1 MDVNISPYVVYRRS
15 RLPLGELGGMSFTA
29 AWSRIDELHAL
40 REDIRARAGGL
51 ADRLGEAVPTLADE
65 VRATLIKV
73 RRDVH
78 NLRHDRVAGR
88 LEELRPHLDA
98 QLFAEV
104 ETWCGLGLRAT
115 ECEREGES
123 ALEREK
129 SLAADGFPALFE
141 HDAMARSIQLSGDR
155 LYHGLRDF
163 VTGTGPALK
172 PSKARLRES
181 SLVNFAYRAS
191 LKPSPFGRFTEIGA
205 FPPDAP
211 AAPAAAPATPSAPDA
226 PAAPADPGGRT
237 PEEGPAPSVTRL
249 NRLLVNWVLAAMPRL
264 PGGLEAGHLVLNS
277 TLRAGADAIEFVAVA
292 PGSREEG
299 KIASE
304 TVLRV
309 RREALFNALL
319 AAMPGG
325 QAPTAEVLR
334 RLTEVTGRD
343 AVSREVVHG
352 LIRAGALFFRPD
364 VDDHDPDYAAK
375 LEEALAAGAT
385 AETAALRDHFA
396 ELRRLE
402 TDFAAAPAADRQKM
416 LDAAYAAIN
425 GIAELCKVSPPPE
438 DVLKSPVFEDTPASA
453 APQAWSLPTVER
465 SIPALTGLWRLAS
478 MLDNGQIKRLGLHA
492 FATRLLGDRAGM
504 PFIDFFQAFSSLSDR
519 EQADVFMGRDVEAV
533 DRYVAQRTEALST
546 IRDHLIPANGAV
558 HLDPSVIERACA
570 GVEGL
575 RHTESVTF
583 RAQFARNVLPDRDRT
598 LVVNGLLTGYG
609 VYFSRFGSFVRGQGD
624 WSLPDAQR
632 AHLDRRFPGT
642 ADLNSVLGFNFNLH
656 PPVTSRVVNYPG
668 AVSLGADRTVY
679 TIDSLEVRVEP
690 GTAALRLWHPDT
702 EEFVDLVPMNFM
714 TPVGVPLLYRLLEA
728 LSPSNRYLWK
738 PLEDIQ
744 DAGGPV
750 VYGDTAPRLVVGDV
764 VAERRSWNVAAADIP
779 MLQDL
784 SRDSFDALVA
794 FDAWRRSRG
803 LPRHA
808 FVLCQTA
815 EERDVMAGRSRKVT
829 RQWADYAHLRRAS
842 VHKPM
847 YVDFRNPYLVRSFAK
862 SALSRGDVL
871 VSMRE
876 CLPSVDDYG
885 PDTGWTATEEFFV
898 ELCTDK

>member
-15 RLPLGELGGMSFTA
+15 RLPLGALGGMSFTA
-29 AWSRIDELHAL
+29 AWSRIDELEGL
-40 REDIRARAGGL
+40 REEIRHRAAGL
-51 ADRLGEAVPTLADE
+51 ADRLGEAVPTLGDD
-65 VRATLIKV
+65 VRAPLIRV

-78 NLRHDRVAGR
+78 NLRHDRVAAR
-88 LEELRPHLDA
+88 LEPLRPHLDA
-98 QLFAEV
+98 GLFAEV
-104 ETWCGLGLRAT
+104 ETWCALGLRA
-115 ECEREGES
+115 EQCEREGAAE
-123 ALEREK
+123 LEREK
-129 SLAADGFPALFE
+129 TQAADGFRELFE

-155 LYHGLRDF
+155 LYRGLRDF
-163 VTGTGPALK
+163 VHGEDAAALK

-211 AAPAAAPATPSAPDA
+211 AAQASPD
-226 PAAPADPGGRT
+226 
-237 PEEGPAPSVTRL
+237 GPAPGESITRL
-249 NRLLVNWVLAAMPRL
+249 NRLLVNWVLAAVPRV
-264 PGGLEAGHLVLNS
+264 PGGLESGHLVLNS
-277 TLRAGADAIEFVAVA
+277 TLRAGAESIEFIGVA

-309 RREALFNALL
+309 RRESLFNALL
-319 AAMPGG
+319 AAMPHGS
-325 QAPTAEVLR
+325 APATHVLR
-334 RLTEVTGRD
+334 ALGAVTGKD

-352 LIRAGALFFRPD
+352 LIRAGTLFFRPEI
-364 VDDHDPDYAAK
+364 DDHDPDYAAK
-375 LEEALAAGAT
+375 FEETLAAGGT
-385 AETAALRDHFA
+385 PETAVLRGHFA

-402 TDFAAAPAADRQKM
+402 TDFAEAAATERQKL
-416 LDAAYAAIN
+416 LDSAYAAIG

-438 DVLKSPVFEDTPASA
+438 DVLKSPVFEDTPAST
-453 APQAWSLPTVER
+453 APQAWNLSSVQR

-478 MLDNGQIKRLGLHA
+478 LMDNGQVKRLGLHA
-492 FATRLLGDRAGM
+492 FATRVLGDRPSM
-504 PFIDFFQAFSSLSDR
+504 PFIEFFQAFSSLSDQ

-533 DRYVAQRTEALST
+533 GTFVTQRAEALRT
-546 IRDHLIPANGAV
+546 IRERLVTADGAV
-558 HLDPSVIERACA
+558 HLDPSVIERACE
-570 GVEGL
+570 GVDDL
-575 RHTESVTF
+575 LHTESVTF
-583 RAQFARNVLPDRDRT
+583 RAQFAQGVLPDRDRT

-609 VYFSRFGSFVRGQGD
+609 VYFSRFGSFVGGTDD
-624 WSLPDAQR
+624 WSLPAAQR
-632 AHLDRRFPGT
+632 AHIDSRFPGQV
-642 ADLNSVLGFNFNLH
+642 DLNSVLGFNFNLH
-656 PPVTSRVVNYPG
+656 PPVTRRVVNYPG
-668 AVSLGADRTVY
+668 AVSLGGDRKVY
-679 TIDSLEVRVEP
+679 TLDRLEVRSEP
-690 GTAALRLWHPDT
+690 GTTSLRLWDP
-702 EEFVDLVPMNFM
+702 EAREFLDLVPMNFM

-728 LSPSNRYLWK
+728 MSPSNRYLWK

-750 VYGDTAPRLVVGDV
+750 AYSDTAPRLVVGDV

-784 SRDSFDALVA
+784 SRDSFDAFVA
-794 FDAWRRSRG
+794 FDALRRSRG

-808 FVLCQTA
+808 FVLCQTP

-847 YVDFRNPYLVRSFAK
+847 YVDFRNPFLVRSFAK

-871 VSMRE
+871 VSIRE

-885 PDTGWTATEEFFV
+885 PDTGWTAAEEFFV